1 VAEQTG
7 SDTGAAKS
15 GGSFDPSR
23 YLTKL
28 PRRMRA
34 ADGQWKNVELDYME
48 VKWRLL
54 WLRTEYP
61 DARIDTELVKHEQDL
76 AIFRARVAL
85 PNGAESTG
93 WGSETADD
101 WKDYIEKAETKAL
114 GRALAAL
121 GFGTQFCEDFDFAQG
136 SDNKV
141 VDAPVDIRAT
151 RSAGQRRQPEGPARP
166 QEATATPTAEKVAA
180 AQHAS
185 GGTWTDKP
193 ATEPQIKAI
202 YAIARGA
209 QAMDDATLEEWCRT
223 RYSCLPAELTRRQA
237 SEVIDALKL
246 GAAS

>member
-1 VAEQTG
+1 MSEQQQKTPDQSRG
-7 SDTGAAKS
+7 N
-15 GGSFDPSR
+15 GSFDPSR

-28 PRRMRA
+28 SRRMRMP
-34 ADGQWKNVELDYME
+34 DGQWKNIELDYME

-61 DARIDTELVKHEQDL
+61 DARIETELAKHESDL
-76 AIFRARVAL
+76 AIFRARVVL

-121 GFGTQFCEDFDFAQG
+121 GFGTQFCEDFDFAHG
-136 SDNKV
+136 SDQKV
-141 VDAPVDIRAT
+141 VDAPLDIRTT
-151 RSAGQRRQPEGPARP
+151 R
-166 QEATATPTAEKVAA
+166 AA
-180 AQHAS
+180 AQRRPAQARSAS
-185 GGTWTDKP
+185 RATASDGVLAAVPAQQPSSGWQDRP

-202 YAIARGA
+202 YAIVRGA
-209 QAMDDATLEEWCRT
+209 QAMDDGTLEEWCRT
-223 RYSCLPAELTRRQA
+223 RYNCGPAELTRRQA